1 MAYTTRRE
9 LLEKV
14 ARNDEAAWREFV
26 GFYAPLIEMYGR
38 TFFLTP
44 QEQEELRQNVYVKL
58 FTSQA
63 VAQYLPERGKFR
75 TFFRTIV
82 GNCARNLLRTRRQ
95 QQKLGPLEDED
106 LADEA
111 SDESNFDREWQAFIL
126 EKAKE
131 EVRQEVG
138 DVTYL
143 AFEMY
148 ALHQRPP
155 QEVAKV
161 LKVSVNVVYLA
172 KSRVTARLA
181 AAVQRLSE
189 ELG

>member
-1 MAYTTRRE
+1 MRG
-9 LLEKV
+9 V
-14 ARNDEAAWREFV
+14 AGNDEGAWRAFV
-26 GFYAPLIEMYGR
+26 DFYAPLIALRGGD
-38 TFFLTP
+38 FGLTP
-44 QEQEELRQNVYVKL
+44 QVLDELRQNVYVKL
-58 FTSQA
+58 FTSKA

-75 TFFRTIV
+75 TYFRTIV
-82 GNCARNLLRTRRQ
+82 GNCARNLLRERRRRQ
-95 QQKLGPLEDED
+95 NLQPLEDEEPVD
-106 LADEA
+106 EAADE
-111 SDESNFDREWQAFIL
+111 ETFDREWQAFIL
-126 EKAKE
+126 EKARE

-148 ALHQRPP
+148 ALRQRPP

-181 AAVQRLSE
+181 EVVQRLSE

>member
-1 MAYTTRRE
+1 MAYTTRRA

-14 ARNDEAAWREFV
+14 AQNDEAAWREFV
-26 GFYAPLIEMYGR
+26 DFYAPLIEMYGR
-38 TFFLTP
+38 AFGLTA
-44 QEQEELRQNVYVKL
+44 QEQDELKQNVYVKL
-58 FTSQA
+58 FTSKA

-75 TFFRTIV
+75 TYFRTIV
-82 GNCARNLLRTRRQ
+82 GNCARNLLRARRRRER
-95 QQKLGPLEDED
+95 LGPLDDEEPV
-106 LADEA
+106 DEA
-111 SDESNFDREWQAFIL
+111 AEEARFDREWQAFIL

-131 EVRQEVG
+131 EVRREVG

-143 AFEMY
+143 AFEMV
-148 ALHQRPP
+148 AVHQRPP

-181 AAVQRLSE
+181 EAVRRLSE